1 MRHVIA
7 DTRRLRQRSDLHSVR
22 PNHLAVRAPWDVPP
36 PWAKDSGSQIHLL
49 TPWYDGRVE
58 IIPFRC
64 LPVFLAGKGT
74 SHVGRDTGELP
85 PRENNGFRSPPAP
98 GFAQGVAPVAPQCH
112 LTPSGWHTLR
122 AGAWH
127 RRRRVVASVV
137 PVQIAPPTSPSVPG
151 GGEKGRGG
159 GEPAEEWGWGPSG
172 PATDH
177 RGEDRTALNFLFEH
191 CHSFHACASHLP
203 TARASKAAR
212 GSAADSH
219 TARAAARSALLQ

>member
-98 GFAQGVAPVAPQCH
+98 GFAQSVAPVAPQCH

-137 PVQIAPPTSPSVPG
+137 PHLRAHRCQGEERREEAGGSLWKSG
-151 GGEKGRGG
+151 GG
-159 GEPAEEWGWGPSG
+159 
-172 PATDH
+172 DH
-177 RGEDRTALNFLFEH
+177 QARPRSTGVKTAQL
-191 CHSFHACASHLP
+191 
-203 TARASKAAR
+203 
-212 GSAADSH
+212 
-219 TARAAARSALLQ
+219 